1 MFLTIGVLAAACTYD
16 ESELSGQLDDINDRI
31 EKLKGDVEVLNTQL
45 GSLNEI
51 AKGNPITKVT
61 KDSDGKY
68 VITYLNDQNEE
79 KTIVLAT
86 MDQMVKV
93 PMLGVKQ
100 DSKTSP
106 FYWTIDDEWLYKDG
120 ERVPVSGFA
129 PDVTVDAEGYW
140 TIDGERIKDFNGND
154 LYAHD
159 GESCLFKSIDT
170 DEDGDL
176 VITQGNGN
184 VITIPVQGAVNLT
197 LSVGINTP
205 VLSTANP
212 VSITYDVTGV
222 NSKDAMVAIADAQGL
237 GATIDRETKTITV
250 TFASSFTS
258 GYLVVIASDLEDHM
272 VIRPVFFSTG
282 SGEGG
287 GGSDEP
293 LDYYPIYNAQDL
305 VAFAS
310 GVNAGT
316 GMETMDAKL
325 MTEINMSGVTSW
337 TPIGHCVTPWSLD
350 NTETYWNKVVITS
363 GTPYKGHFDGQGF
376 TIKGFKM
383 VCSNSVADKPYGM
396 FGTLAEGAIVENIVF
411 DSSCS
416 ITSSPTVRTD
426 CGLVAGLVWSST
438 VRNITNN
445 GEITYNGN
453 ASAPDN
459 VRQTLAMIGLAYADN
474 NNVTIENLKNTGAIV
489 SKNSGHN
496 TKNGATGV
504 QVAGILG
511 LGTNGV
517 NGSSEASAGDM
528 AGYVNVV
535 NCTNDG
541 PMTSDAPRTSGI
553 VAACN
558 RFTFVDGCTNNAS
571 QTNSHAVSKNG
582 RLGNITC
589 ITGSGSKL
597 RNCTNNGDLVSST
610 SARCGGVV
618 GFVNHKSNTFEN
630 CHNTGN
636 VISDWDA
643 GLFFGYDN
651 VVATFT
657 NCSVSGSTGTYN
669 GGTFKMNNV
678 TSSNYISS
686 KYVGNIGANATDYV
700 TTSTIRYVGENAV
713 GIKSAA
719 DLVEFA
725 SLVNSGQSYA
735 KYQAEDGV
743 VYLLKDIDMSSVTS
757 WTPIGYATVPA
768 GDGEDKAITGN
779 AFAGKFDG
787 NAFKIK
793 NLKMKSAGSTA
804 GQNYGL
810 FGTLAPGAVVQH
822 FTIDESCSL
831 EVTATARIATGV
843 VAGFVYDATVRDVT
857 SYAPMTF
864 NGKVANDFMSMAM
877 IGQVYANTKGTIV
890 DSCHNYGEIVANNT
904 TNTQSGATAYHAA
917 GIVGFAHAVKDCEKV
932 NTISSCSNNAKMTS
946 ALSRTSGICCAANR
960 STEIFNCDN
969 HGDQTNSFVTV
980 GGARLGNIACVVTNS
995 CVVSG
1000 CTNYGDLISTTKGRI
1015 GGITSL
1021 PNKATFTNCAN
1032 YGEIL
1037 TDQANGYRGVFFGFN
1052 GNGNGS
1058 TWKNCTA
1065 GGKVGTYN
1073 NGSPV
1078 YDSYTDAEKE
1088 SYLGKFGDTAQT
1100 YENITYLIGTTEP
1113 VVGGSADYNILF
1125 IGNSFTMDAV
1135 THLPGL
1141 LDGANNKRVRLTLMY
1156 FGGRTIE
1163 EYYSGWDSK
1172 TDYHHYEAAAGSKA
1186 FSEIS
1191 KTSAAA
1197 YNSLPEAVGA
1207 CEWDVITFQEHT
1219 GRTAA
1224 WSWTSTAQ
1232 TQIQGLINYA
1242 KAAYPSSSTKTP
1254 KFYYIMSQAYKDMT
1268 LAQGDPTW
1276 SQIEMYNAIVAYGKK
1291 VMETCTFDGIIATG
1305 TMLQNLRTSSAN
1317 TSMDSTRDGYHMD
1330 NGLAR
1335 YGAAATVFET
1345 LITPVFGTTM
1355 DGNSFRYNVSNT
1367 STSQY
1372 STPVTSANAPIAI
1385 QAARYAVQKPF
1396 EITNMGTPS
1405 EPEVGTDEG
1414 GIDTAA
1420 EFLAFLQAVNA
1431 GTSLSEY
1438 MNASGEVL
1446 LKANID
1452 LSSITNAQWQAI
1464 ADGTSVENNTYT
1476 NSIAAGAFK
1485 GTFNG
1490 NSKKITGFNPTVALA
1505 SGKTFGLLP
1514 VLQGA
1519 TVKNLEISGAM
1530 KLSASAVADA
1540 GMLCGTALNST
1551 ISNVKVSG
1559 TINST
1564 GISVDQKRF
1573 SIGGICGYAVA
1584 SGSSTCTIESCTSD
1598 VVVTAVGGTNLSN
1611 GASAAMYGGI
1621 VGYATAPN
1629 DAASAASV
1637 LVKSCTNN
1645 GDMTVTLGRAG
1656 GIVGTAI
1663 RHTTLNGCTNNGDQV
1678 NAIANGRLGNVCGV
1692 MQDWSSAVNC
1702 KNYGTIEATQTDYPG
1717 NVGGLFGLAGSATG
1731 ATVTIQ
1737 GGGNYGT
1744 VKVSPSSTNVN
1755 YGLLGGYINT
1765 IAECSN
1771 VVVSGKLYVNGSQ
1784 VSVSASNYMDYIGRT
1799 NASHASKITGL
1810 TYVAP
1815 TN

>member
-16 ESELSGQLDDINDRI
+16 ESELSGQIDDINVRI

-61 KDSDGKY
+61 EDSDGKY

-100 DSKTSP
+100 ESETSP
-106 FYWTIDDEWLYKDG
+106 YYWTIGDEWLKKDG
-120 ERVPVSGFA
+120 QKVPVSGFA

-184 VITIPVQGAVNLT
+184 VITIPVQGAINLT

-316 GMETMDAKL
+316 GMENMDAKL
-325 MTEINMSGVTSW
+325 MTDIDMSGVTSW

-350 NTETYWNKVVITS
+350 DTETYWNKVVITS

-411 DSSCS
+411 DSNCS

-426 CGLVAGLVWSST
+426 CGLLAGLVWSST
-438 VRNITNN
+438 VKNITNN
-445 GEITYNGN
+445 GAITYNGN
-453 ASAPDN
+453 ASAPNN

-474 NNVTIENLKNTGAIV
+474 GNVTIENLKNTGAIV

-496 TKNGATGV
+496 TNNGATGV

-517 NGSSEASAGDM
+517 NGSKEASAGDM

-553 VAACN
+553 VAASN
-558 RFTFVDGCTNNAS
+558 RFTFIDGCTNNGS
-571 QTNSHAVSKNG
+571 QTNSHADSKGG

-618 GFVNHKSNTFEN
+618 GFVNHESNTFEN

-643 GLFFGYDN
+643 GLFFGYNN
-651 VVATFT
+651 VKATFT

-669 GGTFKMNNV
+669 GGSYSMNTV

-686 KYVGNIGANATDYV
+686 KYVGNIGSNATANV
-700 TTSTIRYVGENAV
+700 TSSTIRYVGENAV

-719 DLVEFA
+719 ELVEFA
-725 SLVNSGQSYA
+725 NLVNSGQSYA
-735 KYQAEDGV
+735 KFQAEDGV

-757 WTPIGYATVPA
+757 WIPIGYATVPA

-793 NLKMKSAGSTA
+793 NLKMKASGSTA

-904 TNTQSGATAYHAA
+904 TNTESGARAYHAA
-917 GIVGFAHAVKDCEKV
+917 GVVGFAHSVLDCEKV

-969 HGDQTNSFVTV
+969 HGDQINSFTTV

-1021 PNKATFTNCAN
+1021 PNRATFTNCAN

-1058 TWKNCTA
+1058 VWKNCTA

-1172 TDYHHYEAAAGSKA
+1172 KDYHHWEAAAGSKA
-1186 FSEIS
+1186 FLEI
-1191 KTSAAA
+1191 TSAAA

-1317 TSMDSTRDGYHMD
+1317 TTMDSTRDGYHMD

-1355 DGNSFRYNVSNT
+1355 DGNSFRYSVSNT
-1367 STSQY
+1367 STSQF
-1372 STPVTSANAPIAI
+1372 STPVTSTNAPIAI
-1385 QAARYAVQKPF
+1385 QAARYAIQKPF

-1452 LSSITNAQWQAI
+1452 LSTITNAQWQAI
-1464 ADGTSVENNTYT
+1464 ANGTSVTNNNYV
-1476 NSIAAGAFK
+1476 NNIAAGAFK

-1490 NSKKITGFNPTVALA
+1490 NNKKITGFNPTVSLA

-1530 KLSASAVADA
+1530 ILSASAVADA
-1540 GMLCGTALNST
+1540 GMLCGTATNAT
-1551 ISNVKVSG
+1551 IQNVKVSG

-1564 GISVDQKRF
+1564 GTTISDKRF
-1573 SIGGICGYAVA
+1573 SIGGVVGYANA
-1584 SGSSTCTIESCTSD
+1584 TGTSTCSIKSCTSD
-1598 VVVTAVGGTNLSN
+1598 VVATVVGGSN
-1611 GASAAMYGGI
+1611 TLNTAHSAMYGGI
-1621 VGYATAPN
+1621 CGYAT
-1629 DAASAASV
+1629 SV
-1637 LVKSCTNN
+1637 EAGTANVLIENCTNN
-1645 GDMTVTLGRAG
+1645 GNMNVTLGRCS
-1656 GIVGTAI
+1656 GICPSAVVNVTI
-1663 RHTTLNGCTNNGDQV
+1663 SGCTNNGNQV
-1678 NAIANGRLGNVCGV
+1678 NAIANGRLGNITCV
-1692 MQDWSSAVNC
+1692 MNSGSKLLNC
-1702 KNYGTIEATQTDYPG
+1702 INNGDIETTHSTYSTGT
-1717 NVGGLFGLAGSATG
+1717 VGGLFALIGTNNIVISGG
-1731 ATVTIQ
+1731 A
-1737 GGGNYGT
+1737 NYGDIKT
-1744 VKVSPSSTNVN
+1744 KSGVGK
-1755 YGLLGGYINT
+1755 YGLVG
-1765 IAECSN
+1765 AHFSVCQS
-1771 VVVSGKLYVNGSQ
+1771 VSGVT
-1784 VSVSASNYMDYIGRT
+1784 VSGNVYIDGVKQTINSSNYMDYVGTI
-1799 NASHASKITGL
+1799 NANQVSNVTGL

>member
-1 MFLTIGVLAAACTYD
+1 MKKIFKYIMFLTIGVLAAACTYD

-100 DSKTSP
+100 ESKTSP

-325 MTEINMSGVTSW
+325 MKEIDMSGVTSW

-445 GEITYNGN
+445 GAITYNGN

-571 QTNSHAVSKNG
+571 QTNSHAVSKGG

-686 KYVGNIGANATDYV
+686 KYVGNIGTNATDYV

-743 VYLLKDIDMSSVTS
+743 VYLLKDIDMSSVIS

-787 NAFKIK
+787 NAFKIE

-904 TNTQSGATAYHAA
+904 TNTESGAKAYHAA

-969 HGDQTNSFVTV
+969 HGDQINSFVTV

-1113 VVGGSADYNILF
+1113 TVGGSADYNILF

-1135 THLPGL
+1135 WHLPGL

-1156 FGGRTIE
+1156 YGGRTIS
-1163 EYYSGWDSK
+1163 EYYSGWS
-1172 TDYHHYEAAAGSKA
+1172 TSADYKHYEAAAGSKA
-1186 FSEIS
+1186 FSEI
-1191 KTSAAA
+1191 TSSAK
-1197 YNSLPEAVGA
+1197 YKSLPQAVGA

-1224 WSWTSTAQ
+1224 WTWTSTAQ

-1276 SQIEMYNAIVAYGKK
+1276 SQTEMYNAIVGYGKK
-1291 VMETCTFDGIIATG
+1291 VMETCPFDGIIATG

-1317 TSMDSTRDGYHMD
+1317 TTMDSTRDGYHMD

-1367 STSQY
+1367 STSQF
-1372 STPVTSANAPIAI
+1372 STPVTSTNAPIAI
-1385 QAARYAVQKPF
+1385 QAARYAIQKPF
-1396 EITNMGTPS
+1396 EITNMGTPQ

-1431 GTSLSEY
+1431 GTSLAEY

-1446 LKANID
+1446 LKANLD
-1452 LSSITNAQWQAI
+1452 LSSITTAQWQAI
-1464 ADGTSVENNTYT
+1464 ADGTSVNNANNDCT
-1476 NSIAAGAFK
+1476 IAAGAFT

-1490 NSKKITGFNPTVALA
+1490 NSKKITGFNPTVSLA
-1505 SGKTFGLLP
+1505 AGKTFGLIPILN
-1514 VLQGA
+1514 GA
-1519 TVKNLEISGAM
+1519 TVKDLQVTGAM
-1530 KLSASAVADA
+1530 KLSATGTADA
-1540 GMLCGTALNST
+1540 GMLCGTAFNSTVQNVTVSGTLNST
-1551 ISNVKVSG
+1551 G
-1559 TINST
+1559 TT
-1564 GISVDQKRF
+1564 ATVRF
-1573 SIGGICGYAVA
+1573 SLGGLAGFACAKDSKNTVF
-1584 SGSSTCTIESCTSD
+1584 SSCTSS
-1598 VVVTAVGGTNLSN
+1598 VAVTAVGGSNTAN
-1611 GASAAMYGGI
+1611 GATGAMYGGI
-1621 VGYATAPN
+1621 IGFATTPK
-1629 DAASAASV
+1629 SITSR
-1637 LVKSCTNN
+1637 VKVTSCINN
-1645 GDMTVTLGRAG
+1645 GNMNVTLGRCS
-1656 GIVGTAI
+1656 GIVATA
-1663 RHTTLNGCTNNGDQV
+1663 NCGVEMSSCTNNGDQV
-1678 NAIANGRLGNVCGV
+1678 NAIANGRLANICCNISL
-1692 MQDWSSAVNC
+1692 DCSAKNCVN
-1702 KNYGTIEATQTDYPG
+1702 NGDIEATAASYGGT
-1717 NVGGLFGLAGSATG
+1717 VGGMFALCGDDS
-1731 ATVTIQ
+1731 VVIE

-1744 VKVSPSSTNVN
+1744 VKVPSTATFK
-1755 YGLLGGYINT
+1755 GLLSAQITKCTSVKNVT
-1765 IAECSN
+1765 I
-1771 VVVSGKLYVNGSQ
+1771 SGKMYVGGTLQSIT
-1784 VSVSASNYMDYIGRT
+1784 ASNYMDYVGTIATGC
-1799 NASHASKITGL
+1799 SSKVTGL

>member
-1 MFLTIGVLAAACTYD
+1 MFMVIGVLVSACTYD
-16 ESELSGQLDDINDRI
+16 ETELGGRLDDIKDRI
-31 EKLKGDVEVLNTQL
+31 EKLQGQITALNDQL
-45 GSLNEI
+45 AQLNEI
-51 AKGNPITKVT
+51 AEGNPVTSVT
-61 KDSDGKY
+61 KGTDGKV
-68 VITYLNDQNEE
+68 VISYLDNNNEE
-79 KTIVLAT
+79 KTVVLAE
-86 MDQMVKV
+86 MEYMISV
-93 PMLGVKQ
+93 PVLGVKQ
-100 DSKTSP
+100 ESETSP
-106 FYWTIDDEWLYKDG
+106 YYWTIGEEWLMKDG
-120 ERVPVSGFA
+120 QKVPVSGFA
-129 PDVTVDAEGYW
+129 PDVSVDAEGYW

-159 GESCLFKSIDT
+159 DQSCLFKSVDT
-170 DEDGDL
+170 DENGDL

-184 VITIPVQGAVNLT
+184 VITVPVQKALNLT
-197 LSVGINTP
+197 LSAGVNTP
-205 VLSTANP
+205 VLNTTNP
-212 VSITYDVTGV
+212 VNVTYEVTGL
-222 NSKDAMVAIADAQGL
+222 NAADAMVAVADAQGL
-237 GATIDRETKTITV
+237 AATIDRETKTITV
-250 TFASSFTS
+250 SFASTFQS
-258 GYLVVIASDLEDHM
+258 GYLVVVAHDLDKHT
-272 VIRPVFFSTG
+272 VIRPVFFSTNSG
-282 SGEGG
+282 GGEGG
-287 GGSDEP
+287 DEP
-293 LDYYPIYNAQDL
+293 LDYYPIRNAQDL
-305 VAFAS
+305 VAFAA

-316 GMETMDAKL
+316 GMESMDAKL
-325 MTEINMSGVTSW
+325 MGEIDMSGVTSW
-337 TPIGHCVTPWSLD
+337 TPIGNCVFSWVSNALTIS
-350 NTETYWNKVVITS
+350 S
-363 GTPYKGHFDGQGF
+363 GTPYKAHFDGQGF
-376 TIKGFKM
+376 TIKNFKLI
-383 VCSNSVADKPYGM
+383 CNNSTAGRAYGL
-396 FGTLAEGAIVENIVF
+396 FGTISEGAVVENIKF

-416 ITSSPTVRTD
+416 ITASPTVQTD
-426 CGLVAGLVWSST
+426 CGLVAGLVNAST
-438 VRNITNN
+438 VKNITSSAAL
-445 GEITYNGN
+445 TYDGA
-453 ASAPDN
+453 ASAPDD
-459 VRQTLAMIGLAYADN
+459 VRMTLGMVGFAFATNSD
-474 NNVTIENLKNTGAIV
+474 VVIENLVNKGQIV

-496 TKNGATGV
+496 TKNNAAAV

-511 LGTNGV
+511 FGTNGIENSV
-517 NGSSEASAGDM
+517 DM
-528 AGYVNVV
+528 TGYVKVV

-541 PMTSDAPRTSGI
+541 NITSDAARTSGI
-553 VAACN
+553 VAAAN
-558 RFTFVDGCTNNAS
+558 RFTFIDGCTNNGD
-571 QTNSHAVSKNG
+571 QMNTHAVSKGG

-597 RNCTNNGDLVSST
+597 RNCTNNGDLVSTT
-610 SARCGGVV
+610 SARCGGVL
-618 GFVNHKSNTFEN
+618 GFVNHNSNTFEG

-643 GLFFGYDN
+643 GLFFGFDN
-651 VVATFT
+651 VTATFT

-669 GGTFKMNNV
+669 GGSYSMNNV
-678 TSSNYISS
+678 TSSNYITS
-686 KYVGNIGANATDYV
+686 KYVGNIGANATAKV
-700 TTSTIRYVGENAV
+700 TNSTIRFVGENAV

-719 DLVEFA
+719 DMVEFA
-725 SLVNSGQSYA
+725 NLVNSGASYA
-735 KYQAEDGV
+735 KFQDENGKV
-743 VYLLKDIDMSSVTS
+743 NLLQDIDMSSVTS

-904 TNTQSGATAYHAA
+904 TNTESGAKAYHAA
-917 GIVGFAHAVKDCEKV
+917 GVVGFAHSVLDCEKV

-969 HGDQTNSFVTV
+969 HGDQINSFVTV

-1021 PNKATFTNCAN
+1021 PNRATFTNCAN

-1058 TWKNCTA
+1058 VWKNCTA

-1135 THLPGL
+1135 WHLPGL
-1141 LDGANNKRVRLTLMY
+1141 LDGANNKRVRVTLMY
-1156 FGGRTIE
+1156 YGGRTIA
-1163 EYYSGWDSK
+1163 EYYSGWTSSA
-1172 TDYHHYEAAAGSKA
+1172 DYKHYEAAAGSKA
-1186 FSEIS
+1186 FSEI
-1191 KTSAAA
+1191 TSSAK
-1197 YNSLPEAVGA
+1197 YKSLPQAVGA

-1219 GRTAA
+1219 GRTSA

-1355 DGNSFRYNVSNT
+1355 DGNSFRYSVSNT

-1385 QAARYAVQKPF
+1385 QAARYAIQKPF
-1396 EITNMGTPS
+1396 EITDMSQKEDNS
-1405 EPEVGTDEG
+1405 VG
-1414 GIDTAA
+1414 
-1420 EFLAFLQAVNA
+1420 N
-1431 GTSLSEY
+1431 
-1438 MNASGEVL
+1438 
-1446 LKANID
+1446 
-1452 LSSITNAQWQAI
+1452 
-1464 ADGTSVENNTYT
+1464 
-1476 NSIAAGAFK
+1476 
-1485 GTFNG
+1485 
-1490 NSKKITGFNPTVALA
+1490 
-1505 SGKTFGLLP
+1505 
-1514 VLQGA
+1514 
-1519 TVKNLEISGAM
+1519 
-1530 KLSASAVADA
+1530 
-1540 GMLCGTALNST
+1540 
-1551 ISNVKVSG
+1551 
-1559 TINST
+1559 
-1564 GISVDQKRF
+1564 
-1573 SIGGICGYAVA
+1573 
-1584 SGSSTCTIESCTSD
+1584 
-1598 VVVTAVGGTNLSN
+1598 
-1611 GASAAMYGGI
+1611 
-1621 VGYATAPN
+1621 
-1629 DAASAASV
+1629 
-1637 LVKSCTNN
+1637 
-1645 GDMTVTLGRAG
+1645 
-1656 GIVGTAI
+1656 
-1663 RHTTLNGCTNNGDQV
+1663 
-1678 NAIANGRLGNVCGV
+1678 
-1692 MQDWSSAVNC
+1692 
-1702 KNYGTIEATQTDYPG
+1702 
-1717 NVGGLFGLAGSATG
+1717 
-1731 ATVTIQ
+1731 
-1737 GGGNYGT
+1737 
-1744 VKVSPSSTNVN
+1744 
-1755 YGLLGGYINT
+1755 
-1765 IAECSN
+1765 
-1771 VVVSGKLYVNGSQ
+1771 
-1784 VSVSASNYMDYIGRT
+1784 MDYEEG
-1799 NASHASKITGL
+1799 NKE
-1810 TYVAP
+1810 
-1815 TN
+1815 

>member
-1 MFLTIGVLAAACTYD
+1 MFLTIGVLATSCAYD
-16 ESELSGQLDDINDRI
+16 ESELGGQLDNIKNRI
-31 EKLKGDVEVLNTQL
+31 EELKTDIETINGQL
-45 GSLNEI
+45 ASLNEI
-51 AKGNPITKVT
+51 ANGNPVT
-61 KDSDGKY
+61 AVTQDTDGKY
-68 VITYLNDQNEE
+68 VITYKDRNNEE
-79 KTIVLAT
+79 KSVVLAT
-86 MDQMVKV
+86 MDQQVKV
-93 PMLGVKQ
+93 PMVGVKV
-100 DSKTSP
+100 DEETGMNC
-106 FYWTIDDEWLYKDG
+106 WTLDG
-120 ERVPVSGFA
+120 EFMLKNGQKIPVSGFA
-129 PDVTVDAEGYW
+129 PNVSVDEQGYW
-140 TIDGERIKDFNGND
+140 IIDGERIKDFNGND
-154 LYAHD
+154 VYAHS
-159 GESCLFKSIDT
+159 GESSLFESITT
-170 DEDGDL
+170 DADGDL
-176 VITQGNGN
+176 VITQGNGE
-184 VITIPVQGAVNLT
+184 VITIPVQGAINLT
-197 LSVGINTP
+197 LSAGVNTTVINANQSITINYDVVGIN
-205 VLSTANP
+205 A
-212 VSITYDVTGV
+212 
-222 NSKDAMVAIADAQGL
+222 KDAMVAIADAQGVT
-237 GATIDRETKTITV
+237 ATMDREAKTITV
-250 TFASSFTS
+250 GFPSSFTS
-258 GYLVVIASDLEDHM
+258 GYLLVVAYDLEEHT
-272 VIRPVFFSTG
+272 VLRPVFFTVPG
-282 SGEGG
+282 GDVGG
-287 GGSDEP
+287 GDPEQP
-293 LDYYPIYNAQDL
+293 LDYIAIYNAQQL
-305 VAFAS
+305 VQFAS
-310 GVNAGT
+310 DVNAGA
-316 GMETMDAKL
+316 GMEKMEAKL
-325 MTEINMSGVTSW
+325 MNDIDMAGVTSW
-337 TPIGHCVTPWSLD
+337 TPIGHCVAPWSLD
-350 NTETYWNKVVITS
+350 NTATYWNKVVITS
-363 GTPYKGHFDGQGF
+363 GTPFKGHFDGQGF
-376 TIKGFKM
+376 TIKNFKM
-383 VCSNSVADKPYGM
+383 TCSNSVVNKPYGM
-396 FGTLAEGAIVENIVF
+396 FGTLAEGAVVENINF

-416 ITSSPTVRTD
+416 ITSSPTAGTD
-426 CGLVAGLVWSST
+426 CGLVAGLVWSSS
-438 VRNITNN
+438 VKNITNR
-445 GEITYNGN
+445 GAITYSGNG
-453 ASAPDN
+453 APDN

-511 LGTNGV
+511 FGTNGV
-517 NGSSEASAGDM
+517 NGSSDASAGDM
-528 AGYVNVV
+528 VGYVNVV

-541 PMTSDAPRTSGI
+541 PMTSDAARTSGI
-553 VAACN
+553 VAAAN
-558 RFTFVDGCTNNAS
+558 RFTFIDGCTNNGD
-571 QTNSHAVSKNG
+571 QMNSHAVSKGG

-597 RNCTNNGDLVSST
+597 RNCTNNGDLVSTT
-610 SARCGGVV
+610 SARIGGVV
-618 GFVNHKSNTFEN
+618 GFVNHNSCTFEGCRN
-630 CHNTGN
+630 NGN
-636 VISDWDA
+636 IISDWDA

-651 VVATFT
+651 MTATFT

-669 GGTFKMNNV
+669 GGSYSMNNV
-678 TSSNYISS
+678 TSSNYITS
-686 KYVGNIGANATDYV
+686 KYVGNIGANATDKV
-700 TTSTIRYVGENAV
+700 TNLTIRYVGENAV

-735 KYQAEDGV
+735 KFQAEDGV

-793 NLKMKSAGSTA
+793 NLKMKASGSTA

-864 NGKVANDFMSMAM
+864 NGKVASDFMSMAM

-904 TNTQSGATAYHAA
+904 TNTESGAKAYHAA
-917 GIVGFAHAVKDCEKV
+917 GVVGFAHALLNCEKM

-946 ALSRTSGICCAANR
+946 ALARTSGICCAANR

-969 HGDQTNSFVTV
+969 HGDQVNSFSTV
-980 GGARLGNIACVVTNS
+980 GGSRLGNIACVVTNS

-1113 VVGGSADYNILF
+1113 VIGGSADYNILF

-1135 THLPGL
+1135 WHLPGL
-1141 LDGANNKRVRLTLMY
+1141 LDGANNKRVRVTLMY
-1156 FGGRTIE
+1156 YGGRTIS
-1163 EYYSGWDSK
+1163 EYYSGWTSS
-1172 TDYHHYEAAAGSKA
+1172 TDYKHYEAAAGSKA
-1186 FSEIS
+1186 FSEI
-1191 KTSAAA
+1191 TSSAK
-1197 YNSLPEAVGA
+1197 YKSLPQAVGA

-1224 WSWTSTAQ
+1224 WTWTSTAQ

-1276 SQIEMYNAIVAYGKK
+1276 SQTEMYNAIVGYGKK
-1291 VMETCTFDGIIATG
+1291 VMETCPFDGIIATG

-1317 TSMDSTRDGYHMD
+1317 TTMDSTRDGYHMD

-1367 STSQY
+1367 STSQF
-1372 STPVTSANAPIAI
+1372 STPVTSTNAPIAI
-1385 QAARYAVQKPF
+1385 QAARYAIQKPF
-1396 EITNMGTPS
+1396 EITNMGTPQ

-1431 GTSLSEY
+1431 GTSLAEY
-1438 MNASGEVL
+1438 MNANGEVL
-1446 LKANID
+1446 LKANLD

-1464 ADGTSVENNTYT
+1464 ADGTSVNNANNDCT
-1476 NSIAAGAFK
+1476 IAAGAFT

-1490 NSKKITGFNPTVALA
+1490 NSKKITGFNPTVSLA
-1505 SGKTFGLLP
+1505 AGKTFGLIPILN
-1514 VLQGA
+1514 GA
-1519 TVKNLEISGAM
+1519 TVKDLQVSGAM
-1530 KLSASAVADA
+1530 KLSATGVADA
-1540 GMLCGTALNST
+1540 GMLCGTAFNSTVQNVTVSGTLNST
-1551 ISNVKVSG
+1551 G
-1559 TINST
+1559 TT
-1564 GISVDQKRF
+1564 AAVRF
-1573 SIGGICGYAVA
+1573 SLGGLAGFACAKDSKNTVF
-1584 SGSSTCTIESCTSD
+1584 SSCTSS
-1598 VVVTAVGGTNLSN
+1598 VAVTAVGGSNTAN
-1611 GASAAMYGGI
+1611 GATCAMYGGI
-1621 VGYATAPN
+1621 IGFATTPKN
-1629 DAASAASV
+1629 ITSR
-1637 LVKSCTNN
+1637 VKVTSCINN
-1645 GDMTVTLGRAG
+1645 GNMNVTLGRCS
-1656 GIVGTAI
+1656 GIVATA
-1663 RHTTLNGCTNNGDQV
+1663 NCGVEMSSCTNNGDQV
-1678 NAIANGRLGNVCGV
+1678 NAIANGRIANICCNISLDC
-1692 MQDWSSAVNC
+1692 SAKNCVN
-1702 KNYGTIEATQTDYPG
+1702 NGDIEATAATYG
-1717 NVGGLFGLAGSATG
+1717 GTVGGMFALCGDDS
-1731 ATVTIQ
+1731 VVIE

-1744 VKVSPSSTNVN
+1744 VKVPSTAT
-1755 YGLLGGYINT
+1755 YKGLLSAQITKCTSVKNVT
-1765 IAECSN
+1765 I
-1771 VVVSGKLYVNGSQ
+1771 SGKMYVGGTLQSIT
-1784 VSVSASNYMDYIGRT
+1784 ASNYMDYVGTIA
-1799 NASHASKITGL
+1799 ASYSSKVTGL
-1810 TYVAP
+1810 TYVA
-1815 TN
+1815 N